1 MCFNKDIS
9 IISYLIGISGCILLY
24 YREYKIES
32 LFYAFVIQMQ
42 LIEYLLWLNNSCN
55 WINKLITKIGIVFN
69 HLQPIILY
77 ILIIYYNSNINKYSL
92 NFINFIIIFYFISTI
107 AYLSYNYKLLNSCT
121 VGIENEKELFWEI
134 QYGDF
139 KKYYII
145 FVFTLMLLIL
155 LGFNKH
161 NYLNSYVVIMTY
173 VISYIKYYNTK
184 GVGTIWCLFAAYIP
198 LLLNIV
204 YSIT

>member
-1 MCFNKDIS
+1 MCFNNEIS
-9 IISYLIGISGCILLY
+9 IISYLIGISGCIILY

-55 WINKLITKIGIVFN
+55 WINKIITKIGIVFN

-121 VGIENEKELFWEI
+121 VGIENEKELYNAIIKLKEK
-134 QYGDF
+134 
-139 KKYYII
+139 KKY
-145 FVFTLMLLIL
+145 
-155 LGFNKH
+155 K
-161 NYLNSYVVIMTY
+161 
-173 VISYIKYYNTK
+173 NTK
-184 GVGTIWCLFAAYIP
+184 IR
-198 LLLNIV
+198 N
-204 YSIT
+204 